1 MQSEITVSGIL
12 GHLQLFL
19 ASMAAKTAE
28 ILHLEPSRAHRGET
42 PSQAQDRV
50 RQQAALIAEELI
62 AEEPALTRQL
72 QAALV
77 DGQRPAL
84 LPHNGLQQL
93 YGIRSKRQAEFGFPP
108 LPGRKLKS
116 QTAPEPIPEP
126 VPIAG

>member
-19 ASMAAKTAE
+19 ASMAAKTAD

-42 PSQAQDRV
+42 PSRAQDRI
-50 RQQAALIAEELI
+50 RPQAALII
-62 AEEPALTRQL
+62 AEEPPLTRQL

-77 DGQRPAL
+77 DGPRPAL
-84 LPHNGLQQL
+84 LPL
-93 YGIRSKRQAEFGFPP
+93 YGIPSRRLAGIGF
-108 LPGRKLKS
+108 LPFRGRELKS
-116 QTAPEPIPEP
+116 RTAPEPIPEP

>member
-1 MQSEITVSGIL
+1 MQSEITVFGSIL

-28 ILHLEPSRAHRGET
+28 ILHLEPSRAPYGET
-42 PSQAQDRV
+42 PSRARDRV
-50 RQQAALIAEELI
+50 RQQAAVI
-62 AEEPALTRQL
+62 AEEPALTRQF

-84 LPHNGLQQL
+84 LPRSGFQQL
-93 YGIRSKRQAEFGFPP
+93 YGIRSKRLAEIGFPP
-108 LPGRKLKS
+108 FRRRELKS

-126 VPIAG
+126 APMAG